1 MFLDRLLG
9 RLASSEDRAL
19 LQQPTMRV
27 RLRVMARTTAR
38 YFWLYLILLV
48 VSLAWVSASG
58 MDVYHKTEAPEFC
71 SGCHEMGINFD
82 TWANSRHHSIRC
94 IDCHAK
100 PGLTGWVAAKAGG
113 VAQLY
118 THLTAKSINVEE
130 IELKQKHMDI
140 VSANCGRCHT
150 GATRL
155 IERDG
160 RRIAHDKHADA
171 GVACI
176 QCHTGR
182 VAHPDAKDA
191 KITFVGLADTDTCF
205 KCHDGKTSFASP
217 KGAVQ
222 VFGTGDEQACKNCH
236 PDSTHAVAHFGD
248 KAATKKA
255 CLDCHEHK
263 PDQRHYLMDP
273 VNQGKLCSKCHDPV
287 KDTASVHK
295 PYQEGNCSTCHQVM
309 APGFLFRGQPKP
321 NQAFCLSC
329 HNNVAGALA
338 LPSAATVTSFR
349 DGDSDLHRSH
359 ASDAKDAGDQLCLS
373 CHDGHASGAA
383 RAMVRLR
390 AKEAGGEP
398 GKFEAKPT
406 GGSCSGSCHDD
417 DTMSYDRNGSA
428 DKDDEEEEE
437 GDKPASAPGAAPAA
451 GKGQDSGKNGS
462 DDADEE

>member
-9 RLASSEDRAL
+9 RLASAEDRAL
-19 LQQPTMRV
+19 LEKPTLRVRMRV
-27 RLRVMARTTAR
+27 LARTTAR
-38 YFWLYLILLV
+38 YFWLYLVLLV
-48 VSLAWVSASG
+48 ASLAWVSASG
-58 MDVYHKTEAPEFC
+58 MDVYHKTESPEFC

-118 THLTAKSINVEE
+118 THLTAKSINVDE

-140 VSANCGRCHT
+140 VSDNCGRCHT

-155 IERDG
+155 TERDG
-160 RRIAHDKHADA
+160 RRIAHDKHAEA

-205 KCHDGKTSFASP
+205 KCHDGKTTFAGT
-217 KGAVQ
+217 KGPIK
-222 VFGTGDEQACKNCH
+222 VFGTGDETACKNCH
-236 PDSTHAVAHFGD
+236 PDSIHAQAHFGD
-248 KAATKKA
+248 KAAGKKP

-263 PDQRHYLMDP
+263 DGAQRHYLMDH
-273 VNQGKLCSKCHDPV
+273 VNQGKLCGKCHEPN
-287 KDTASVHK
+287 KQTASIHK
-295 PYQEGNCSTCHQVM
+295 PYAEGKCDTCHQVM
-309 APGFLFRGQPKP
+309 APGFLFRGQPKA

-329 HNNVAGALA
+329 HGDVAKAIGLA
-338 LPSAATVTSFR
+338 QPATLTNFR
-349 DGDSDLHRSH
+349 DGDSDLHASH
-359 ASDAKDAGDQLCLS
+359 AKDASDRGDRLCLS

-383 RAMVRLR
+383 KAMIFLR
-390 AKEAGGEP
+390 GVDGGEP

-406 GGSCSGSCHDD
+406 GGSCTGSCHDD
-417 DTMSYDRNGSA
+417 GMSYDRSGGDDE
-428 DKDDEEEEE
+428 DKDEDEAA
-437 GDKPASAPGAAPAA
+437 KPAAAPAGGDKA
-451 GKGQDSGKNGS
+451 KDS
-462 DDADEE
+462 DEDEE

>member
-9 RLASSEDRAL
+9 RLASEQDRAL
-19 LQQPTMRV
+19 LEQPSWRV
-27 RLRVMARTTAR
+27 RLQVLARTTAR

-71 SGCHEMGINFD
+71 SGCHEMGVNFD

-118 THLTAKSINVEE
+118 THLTAKSIDVEE

-140 VSANCGRCHT
+140 VSDNCGRCHA

-155 IERDG
+155 TERDG
-160 RRIAHDKHADA
+160 RRIAHDKHAEA

-205 KCHDGKTSFASP
+205 KCHDGKTNFAAT
-217 KGAVQ
+217 KGTIK

-236 PDSTHAVAHFGD
+236 PDSTHAAAHFGD
-248 KAATKKA
+248 KAATKKP

-263 PDQRHYLMDP
+263 DGDQRHYLMDH
-273 VNQGKLCSKCHDPV
+273 VNQGKLCAKCHEPN
-287 KDTASVHK
+287 KQTASVHK
-295 PYQEGNCSTCHQVM
+295 PFAQGKCDTCHQVM
-309 APGFLFRGQPKP
+309 APGFLFRGQPKA

-329 HNNVAGALA
+329 HDNVAKAIGLSQ
-338 LPSAATVTSFR
+338 PATLTNFR
-349 DGDSDLHRSH
+349 DGDSDLHASH
-359 ASDAKDAGDQLCLS
+359 AKDASDQGDRLCLS

-383 RAMVRLR
+383 KALIFLR
-390 AKEAGGEP
+390 GKDGGEP
-398 GKFEAKPT
+398 GKFEAKAS

-417 DTMSYDRNGSA
+417 GMSYDRSGA
-428 DKDDEEEEE
+428 GEKDEDAEE
-437 GDKPASAPGAAPAA
+437 GEAKKPDAAPAGA
-451 GKGQDSGKNGS
+451 DKAKDSEKAKDS
-462 DDADEE
+462 DEDEE